1 MQRQKT
7 YQFCNNC
14 AKQGHLFNQCKMPI
28 TSIGIVAFRKM
39 PSGARKYLMICRKD
53 SLGYIEF
60 LRGKY
65 PLYNKEYIQAL
76 IDESQ
81 RNVTGEVKLLL
92 RQGHIHLLGRKS
104 NNSLYNEKL
113 ATFEED
119 NLYNQKDAEGF
130 IKLKAL
136 RFRN

>member
-1 MQRQKT
+1 M
-7 YQFCNNC
+7 
-14 AKQGHLFNQCKMPI
+14 L
-28 TSIGIVAFRKM
+28 
-39 PSGARKYLMICRKD
+39 
-53 SLGYIEF
+53 
-60 LRGKY
+60 
-65 PLYNKEYIQAL
+65 QAL